1 MLTAEGYRRGQP
13 PPRGPQQAAQAG
25 GSREGP
31 LSPALGSAGHSTV
44 GGTGVSRRAACGW
57 AGGAREGCPWEVP
70 HRGRRWQSASVC
82 WEGPWGGALGPQ
94 GEAARSGGAFS
105 EHRPGLLQCPAGALC
120 WRCLTW
126 CPVLGWGTSPWSQT
140 GQDRGFGAQRS
151 SLEGWKGCSQSQQ
164 ENK

>member
-13 PPRGPQQAAQAG
+13 LPEGRSRQHRQEGAERARCLQDWGQQATAQWVEPEFPAG
-25 GSREGP
+25 LHASGLVGPGRAVRGRCLTVGVAGSR
-31 LSPALGSAGHSTV
+31 PACAGK
-44 GGTGVSRRAACGW
+44 
-57 AGGAREGCPWEVP
+57 
-70 HRGRRWQSASVC
+70 
-82 WEGPWGGALGPQ
+82 GPWGGALGPQ